1 MHRLKIKNKGVGLK
15 NLTLEACSMQ
25 DFRVGVE
32 SSECRISQANTKDW
46 RSDSLFV
53 LSLWLGH
60 PIHFCAEARRVTP
73 TSRVALLST
82 GARYNSSLPSLFL
95 YPYPFPLKDYWKF
108 EASSLK
114 DWPKPSF
121 IWLNTLAARSCI
133 SHPSFNS
140 PALISMSFSRMLN
153 RPDVVTTL
161 SVGTKGKLVIAC
173 RKSWFPESC
182 VYERNEVKQIKK
194 TITWNWASPLHFLSQ
209 RKWRCSRWPLVQQW
223 IPGHFQENPWSSS
236 LTRHPVLVRH
246 TQCTDP
252 NKHQEASCGMHPNFW
267 SSAAMVEKTI
277 DQQTTPGETTFPLFR
292 GAKFTAGKYHNV
304 V

>member
-1 MHRLKIKNKGVGLK
+1 MQHARFPSGGRVIWVPHIPGKYKGLK
-15 NLTLEACSMQ
+15 VWQPIRESFYRCDWDTQSIFVQPEGLPQLLVLHCS
-25 DFRVGVE
+25 
-32 SSECRISQANTKDW
+32 
-46 RSDSLFV
+46 
-53 LSLWLGH
+53 
-60 PIHFCAEARRVTP
+60 
-73 TSRVALLST
+73 LLVPDT
-82 GARYNSSLPSLFL
+82 IV
-95 YPYPFPLKDYWKF
+95 PFPLFFCTLILFPLEDYWKF

-161 SVGTKGKLVIAC
+161 SVGTKGKLVIAY
-173 RKSWFPESC
+173 RKSWFPEQWKVVC
-182 VYERNEVKQIKK
+182 MNETTSSKQGR
-194 TITWNWASPLHFLSQ
+194 WSLAVWASPLHFLSQ
-209 RKWRCSRWPLVQQW
+209 RKWRCSHWPLVQQW

-246 TQCTDP
+246 TRCIDP

-277 DQQTTPGETTFPLFR
+277 DQQTTPGETTFPPF
-292 GAKFTAGKYHNV
+292 
-304 V
+304 